1 MELLERDVPFAQLE
15 EHLRQAAAGH
25 GRLVLI
31 GGEAG
36 IGKSALVDAFR
47 QSIADKT
54 TVLRASCDALS
65 TPAPLGPVRDLAPAL
80 GLIIGEQHLDRDA
93 QERLFRDVLSA
104 LSAPGELTVVIWEDA
119 HWADAAT
126 LDLIRFLG
134 RRIDGRKTLHIVT
147 YRDDEI
153 GPDHPLRL
161 ILGDLATAQSIHR
174 MTLHP
179 LTEEAVRQISQNS
192 GRDTST
198 LYRLTGGN
206 PFFLH
211 EVLAAPGQSV
221 PSSAA
226 DAVLARASRL
236 SPDARATLDVAAVIG
251 SVIDADLLL
260 AVAGPVADE
269 VDACIARGLLLA
281 SGVDLMFRHELARE
295 AILNELAPTRRRLIH
310 ARVLAAL
317 RELPE
322 AAQNQDLARMAHHA
336 EAAGDRQAVLQYAVA
351 AAEQASAFF
360 SHREAAAQYARALR
374 FSDTLPPAER
384 AGLLEAQSVALY
396 LSDNGEEA
404 IAARRMALE
413 IWQRLGDARRE
424 GDSLRWLSHLA
435 WRGSEAAAAAQ
446 AALEKLESL
455 PPGPELAMAYSNLAQ
470 LRMLD
475 HDLAGTL
482 QWGTRAITLAEELGE
497 TETLVHALN
506 NVGSARAYS
515 GDEEGREDLKR
526 SLQLARAA
534 GLIDHAGRALANLG
548 YTAMLAMQLEEAEQW
563 LSSAMAFVTR
573 HDLDSRRGY
582 LVATRAAL
590 QVLRG
595 EWDAADAELRQ
606 LLEQPMFSAITR
618 MMALTTLGQLGVNR
632 GQTEAAAYLDEALVL
647 ADETGKLLRQGPV
660 RAARAEAALLAG
672 DPQRALEE
680 LDAVREAAFT
690 RANPWDRGRI
700 AWLLWQAGAR
710 DFPLE
715 GLADPYAM
723 LIAGDW
729 AGAAAA
735 WRTIGEPYAEA
746 RALALGDDPNLIRQA
761 AATFDQLGA
770 YPAHRQAIQRLRALG
785 ERDIPVVRRGPIA
798 TTRSNPAGLTQR
810 EVEVLVLVAEGLRN
824 PEIADRLYLSP
835 KTVSHHLSTILAK
848 LNAGTRTEA
857 AQIAAKMGL
866 LPS

>member
-1 MELLERDVPFAQLE
+1 MELLERDLPLTQLA
-15 EHLRQAAAGH
+15 EHVRQAAAGH

-36 IGKSALVDAFR
+36 IGKSALLDAFR
-47 QSIADKT
+47 LSIAGET

-80 GLIIGEQHLDRDA
+80 GLTIGEQHLDRDA
-93 QERLFRDVLSA
+93 QERLFRDVLAA
-104 LSAPGELTVVIWEDA
+104 LSAKGELTVVIWEDA
-119 HWADAAT
+119 HWADGAT

-134 RRIDGRKTLHIVT
+134 RRIDGRQTLHLVT

-179 LTEEAVRQISQNS
+179 LTEEAVRQLADGS
-192 GRDTST
+192 GRDSDA

-206 PFFLH
+206 PFFVN
-211 EVLAAPGQSV
+211 EVLAAPDQSV
-221 PSSAA
+221 PASAA

-236 SPDARATLDVAAVIG
+236 SPEARATLDVAAVIG

-269 VDACIARGLLLA
+269 VDACIARGLLLG
-281 SGVDLMFRHELARE
+281 SGEHLTFRHELARE
-295 AILNELAPTRRRLIH
+295 AILSALAPTRRRLLH

-317 RELPE
+317 GELLE
-322 AAQNQDLARMAHHA
+322 TSRDLARMAHHA
-336 EAAGDRQAVLQYAVA
+336 EAAGDRHAVLEYAVA

-360 SHREAAAQYARALR
+360 AHREAAAQYARALR
-374 FSDTLPPAER
+374 FGDALPPAER
-384 AGLLEAQSVALY
+384 AALLEARSVACY
-396 LSDNGEEA
+396 LSEQGEDA

-446 AALEKLESL
+446 AALEKLEPL

-470 LRMLD
+470 LHMLD

-482 QWGTRAITLAEELGE
+482 QWGTRAISLAEELGE

-506 NVGSARAYS
+506 NVGSARAYA
-515 GDEEGREDLKR
+515 GDAEGREDLKR

-534 GLIDHAGRALANLG
+534 GHIDHAGRALANLA
-548 YTAMLAMQLEEAEQW
+548 YTAMLAMQLEEAGQW
-563 LSSAMAFVTR
+563 LGSALAFAGK
-573 HDLDSRRGY
+573 HDLDSRSGY
-582 LVATRAAL
+582 LVATRASL
-590 QVLRG
+590 QLLRG
-595 EWDAADAELRQ
+595 EWDAADAELSH
-606 LLEQPMFSAITR
+606 LLEQPLLSTVTR
-618 MMALTTLGQLGVNR
+618 MVALTTWGELRARR
-632 GQTEAAAYLDEALVL
+632 GEAEASACLDEALGL
-647 ADETGKLLRQGPV
+647 ADDTGKLLRQAPV

-672 DPQRALEE
+672 EPRRARAE
-680 LDAVREAAFT
+680 LDAVREAVFA
-690 RANPWDRGRI
+690 RANPWDRGRC
-700 AWLLWQAGAR
+700 AWLLWQAGER
-710 DFPLE
+710 DLPLDS
-715 GLADPYAM
+715 LADPYAKQ
-723 LIAGDW
+723 IAGDW
-729 AGAAAA
+729 AGAAVV
-735 WRTIGEPYAEA
+735 WRALGDPYAEA
-746 RALALGDDPNLIRQA
+746 RALAAGDDPTLIRQA

-785 ERDIPVVRRGPIA
+785 ERDFPIVRRGPIA

-810 EVEVLVLVAEGLRN
+810 ELEVLVLVAEGLRN
-824 PEIADRLYLSP
+824 PDIAERLYLSP
-835 KTVSHHLSTILAK
+835 KTVSHHMSTILAK
-848 LNAGTRTEA
+848 LNAETRTEA

-866 LPS
+866 LPT

>member
-1 MELLERDVPFAQLE
+1 MELLERDLPITQLE
-15 EHLRQAAAGH
+15 EHVRQAAAGR

-36 IGKSALVDAFR
+36 IGKSALLEAFR
-47 QSIADKT
+47 QRIAGET
-54 TVLRASCDALS
+54 AVLRASCDALS

-80 GLIIGEQHLDRDA
+80 GLTIGEQHLDRDA
-93 QERLFRDVLSA
+93 QERLFRDVLAA
-104 LSAPGELTVVIWEDA
+104 LSAQGNLTVVIWEDA
-119 HWADAAT
+119 HWADGAT

-134 RRIDGRKTLHIVT
+134 RRIDGRQTLHIVT

-179 LTEEAVRQISQNS
+179 LSADAVQQLADGS
-192 GRDTST
+192 GRDTDA

-206 PFFLH
+206 PFFVN

-221 PSSAA
+221 PASAA

-236 SPDARATLDVAAVIG
+236 SPEARATLDVAAVIG

-269 VDACIARGLLLA
+269 VDACIARGLLLG
-281 SGVDLMFRHELARE
+281 SGDDLTFRHELARE
-295 AILNELAPTRRRLIH
+295 AVLSALAPTRRRLLH
-310 ARVLAAL
+310 ARVLEAL
-317 RELPE
+317 RDLPE
-322 AAQNQDLARMAHHA
+322 TSRDLARMAHHA
-336 EAAGDRQAVLQYAVA
+336 EAAGDRLAVLAYAVA

-374 FSDTLPPAER
+374 FGDALPPAER
-384 AGLLEAQSVALY
+384 AALLEARSVACY
-396 LSDNGEEA
+396 LSEQGEEA
-404 IAARRMALE
+404 ITARRMALE

-435 WRGSEAAAAAQ
+435 WRGTEAAAAAQ
-446 AALEKLESL
+446 AALEKLELL

-470 LRMLD
+470 LHMLD

-482 QWGTRAITLAEELGE
+482 QWGTRAISLAEELGE

-506 NVGSARAYS
+506 NVGSARAYA
-515 GDEEGREDLKR
+515 GDAEGREDLKR
-526 SLQLARAA
+526 SLQLARSA
-534 GLIDHAGRALANLG
+534 GQIDHAGRALANLA
-548 YTAMLAMQLEEAEQW
+548 YTAMLAMQLEEAGQW
-563 LSSAMAFVTR
+563 LASAIAFVSK

-582 LVATRAAL
+582 LVATRAVL

-595 EWDAADAELRQ
+595 EWDAADAELSR
-606 LLEQPMFSAITR
+606 LLAQPLLSAVTR
-618 MMALTTLGQLGVNR
+618 MVALTTWGELRARR
-632 GQTEAAAYLDEALVL
+632 GDAEAWACLDEALVL
-647 ADETGKLLRQGPV
+647 ADDTGKLLRQAAI
-660 RAARAEAALLAG
+660 RFARAEAALLGG
-672 DPQRALEE
+672 DPPRARAE
-680 LDAVREAAFT
+680 LDAVCEAVFA
-690 RANPWDRGRI
+690 RANPWDRGRC

-710 DFPLE
+710 DLPLE
-715 GLADPYAM
+715 GLADPYARQ
-723 LIAGDW
+723 IAGDW

-735 WRTIGEPYAEA
+735 WRAVGDPYAEA
-746 RALALGDDPNLIRQA
+746 LALAAGDDPGLIRQA
-761 AATFDQLGA
+761 ALIFDQLGA
-770 YPAHRQAIQRLRALG
+770 YPAHRQAVQRLRALG
-785 ERDIPVVRRGPIA
+785 ERDLPVVRRGPIA

-824 PEIADRLYLSP
+824 PEIAQRLYLSP

-848 LNAGTRTEA
+848 LNAETRTEA

-866 LPS
+866 LPG

>member
-1 MELLERDVPFAQLE
+1 MELLERDLPFAQLE
-15 EHLRQAAAGH
+15 EHVRQAAAGS

-36 IGKSALVDAFR
+36 IGKSALLDAFR
-47 QSIADKT
+47 QRVAGGA
-54 TVLRASCDALS
+54 TVLHASCDALS

-80 GLIIGEQHLDRDA
+80 GLIIGEQHLDREA
-93 QERLFRDVLSA
+93 QERLFRDVLAA
-104 LSAPGELTVVIWEDA
+104 LSAQGALTVVIWEDA

-126 LDLIRFLG
+126 LDLLRFLG
-134 RRIDGRKTLHIVT
+134 RRVAGRQTLHIVT

-174 MTLHP
+174 MTLLP
-179 LTEEAVRQISQNS
+179 LTEDAVRQLADGS
-192 GRDTST
+192 GRDSET

-206 PFFLH
+206 PFFLN
-211 EVLAAPGQSV
+211 EVLAAPDRGV
-221 PSSAA
+221 PVSAA

-236 SPDARATLDVAAVIG
+236 TPEARATLDVAAVMG
-251 SVIDADLLL
+251 TVIDADLLL

-269 VDACIARGLLLA
+269 VDACIARGLLLG
-281 SGVDLMFRHELARE
+281 SGEHLAFRHELARE
-295 AILNELAPTRRRLIH
+295 AILSALAPTRRRLIH
-310 ARVLAAL
+310 ARVLTAL

-322 AAQNQDLARMAHHA
+322 TSGNLARMAHHA
-336 EAAGDRQAVLQYAVA
+336 EAAGDRQAVLAYAVA

-374 FSDTLPPAER
+374 FGDALPPAEH
-384 AGLLEAQSVALY
+384 AALLEARSVACY
-396 LSDNGEEA
+396 LSDQGEEA
-404 IAARRMALE
+404 MAARCLALE

-446 AALEKLESL
+446 AALAKLEPL

-470 LRMLD
+470 LQMLD

-482 QWGTRAITLAEELGE
+482 LWGTRAINLAEDLGE
-497 TETLVHALN
+497 METLVHALN
-506 NVGSARAYS
+506 NVGSARAYA
-515 GDEEGREDLKR
+515 GDTGGRDDLKR

-534 GLIDHAGRALANLG
+534 GQIDHAGRALANLA
-548 YTAMLAMQLEEAEQW
+548 YTAMLAMQLVEAEQW
-563 LSSAMAFVTR
+563 LTGALSFASQ
-573 HDLDSRRGY
+573 HDLDSRQGY

-595 EWDAADAELRQ
+595 EWDAAAAELRR
-606 LLEQPMFSAITR
+606 LLEQPLLSTITR
-618 MMALTTLGQLGVNR
+618 MVALTTWGELRARR
-632 GQTEAAAYLDEALVL
+632 GEAEAGICLDEALVL
-647 ADETGKLLRQGPV
+647 ADEAGKLLRQIPV

-672 DPQRALEE
+672 EPQRALVE
-680 LDAVREAAFT
+680 LGAVREAVFA
-690 RANPWDRGRI
+690 RANPWDRGRC

-710 DFPLE
+710 DLPLD
-715 GLADPYAM
+715 GLADPYAKQ
-723 LIAGDW
+723 IAGDW

-735 WRTIGEPYAEA
+735 WRVLGDPYAEA
-746 RALALGDDPNLIRQA
+746 RALAAGDDPALIRQA
-761 AATFDQLGA
+761 AATFEQLGA
-770 YPAHRQAIQRLRALG
+770 FPAHRQAVQRLRALG
-785 ERDIPVVRRGPIA
+785 ERDLPGVRRGPNA

-824 PEIADRLYLSP
+824 PEIAERLYLSP
-835 KTVSHHLSTILAK
+835 KTVSHHLSTIFAK
-848 LNAGTRTEA
+848 LNAETRTEA
-857 AQIAAKMGL
+857 AQIAAKLGL